1 MGKRITKTAKV
12 STEATAK
19 TAVPADAGDNKLLQ
33 NKINKLKL
41 IHYISVEMNRPH
53 TARELFGI
61 MLDKCIEL
69 TNATTGSVMLIDRDN
84 NVLDILASK
93 GFNEETA
100 NSTKLKIG
108 EGVTGWVAKTGN
120 PKLLNDIKQE
130 PLYVSIR
137 KDLRAELAVPIKT
150 EKELMGVISVDSNTV
165 NAFNDGHLELMTM
178 VSDLAAQILLREQ
191 TQESLESKVSAQ
203 EILINAFDIIE
214 RENDLTKIFNSI
226 MDVLKTKMEIIRGM
240 LVLFDKDNPDSLKI
254 NCGYKISDDAIKK
267 GIYKIGEGIIGGAV
281 KSGKTIAVEDIAN
294 EPRFLNRMKIHRAGM
309 GQISFTA
316 SPIKIDNQALG
327 VLAIENKFESRKHF
341 EDITNTMT
349 LLTSMIA
356 YRVRNYQLQ
365 EEETRKLI
373 TENIELKE
381 TLKNE
386 YSFRNIVG
394 KNDALRKVIEQ
405 VKTISNTPASVLITG
420 ETGTGKEL
428 IAKVIHFLSERRDNK
443 FISVNCAAIPENLLE
458 SELFGYKKGAFTGA
472 VSDKK
477 GKFELATGGTLFL
490 DEIGDLPMHLQ
501 PKILR
506 AIQEKEIQP
515 LGSEETAAIDIRI
528 ITATNRDLQKMIDE
542 NKFRPDLFFR
552 LNVINIS
559 LPPLRERRDDLL
571 LLADYFIKKFNKV
584 YRKNVKG
591 IDRDAENI
599 FMNYQ
604 WPGNI
609 RELENIIE
617 KSVILS
623 RNDIIDK
630 SAIPDTVINFA
641 KNAADDRFNLK
652 NWLTEEVKMAGDENL
667 YANIIGKLEKLL
679 VEETLIKTNYN
690 KSKTA
695 SILGINRNTLKAKI
709 KEYKII

>member
-1 MGKRITKTAKV
+1 MVKKTKKE
-12 STEATAK
+12 SQIKTETYNGIK
-19 TAVPADAGDNKLLQ
+19 DSQLLQ

-41 IHYISVEMNRPH
+41 IHYISVEMNKPH
-53 TARELFGI
+53 TAKELFEI
-61 MLDKCIEL
+61 ILEKCVEL
-69 TNATTGSVMLIDRDN
+69 TNATTGSVMLIDKDN
-84 NVLDILASK
+84 NVLDILACK
-93 GFNEETA
+93 GFKEETA
-100 NSTKLKIG
+100 KSTKLKIG
-108 EGVTGWVAKTGN
+108 EGVTGWVAKTGT
-120 PKLLNDIKQE
+120 PKLLNNINQE
-130 PLYVSIR
+130 PIYVSIR
-137 KDLRAELAVPIKT
+137 KDLKAELAVPIKT
-150 EKELMGVISVDSNTV
+150 ENWLIGVISVDSNAV
-165 NAFNDGHLELMTM
+165 NAFTEDHLELLTM
-178 VSDLAAQILLREQ
+178 VADLAAQIILRER
-191 TQESLESKVSAQ
+191 TQESLQSKVSAQ
-203 EILINAFDIIE
+203 EILISAFDIIE
-214 RENDLTKIFNSI
+214 KENDLPKIFNSI
-226 MDVLKTKMEIIRGM
+226 MEILKTKMEIIRGM
-240 LVLFDKDNPDSLKI
+240 LVLFDKDNPGSLKI
-254 NCGYKISDDAIKK
+254 NCGYKISEEAIKK

-281 KSGKTIAVEDIAN
+281 ESGKTIAVKDIAN

-327 VLAIENKFESRKHF
+327 VLAIENKFESKKHF

-356 YRVRNYQLQ
+356 YRVRNHQLQ

-394 KNDALRKVIEQ
+394 KNEALRKVIEQ

-428 IAKVIHFLSERRDNK
+428 IAKVIHFLSDRRDNK

-472 VSDKK
+472 VFDKK
-477 GKFELATGGTLFL
+477 GKFEIADTGTLFL
-490 DEIGDLPMHLQ
+490 DEIGDMPMHLQ

-515 LGSEETAAIDIRI
+515 LGSEEIVPVDIRI
-528 ITATNRDLQKMIDE
+528 ITATNKDLQKMIEE

-552 LNVINIS
+552 LNVINIHM
-559 LPPLRERRDDLL
+559 PPLRERRDDLL

-584 YRKNVKG
+584 YKKNVKG

-599 FMNYQ
+599 FMNYT

-617 KSVILS
+617 KSVILA

-630 SAIPDTVINFA
+630 SAIPDSVINYA
-641 KNAADDRFNLK
+641 KNSADDKFSLK
-652 NWLTEEVKMAGDENL
+652 NWVTEEVKMTGDENL
-667 YANIIGKLEKLL
+667 YANIVGKLEKIL
-679 VEETLIKTNYN
+679 VEEILIQTNYN

-695 SILGINRNTLKAKI
+695 AMLGINRNTLKAKM
-709 KEYKII
+709 KEYKIL